1 MQIYFHFCDT
11 NHRQFCAEK
20 LFFLKKKTP
29 ENKVSLQNIINK
41 VKYFSVSEK
50 RYHLIQKRLRTAAPQ
65 HCFHNSN
72 KWF

>member
-20 LFFLKKKTP
+20 LFFLKKTP

-50 RYHLIQKRLRTAAPQ
+50 RYHLIQKRLHAAAPQ

>member
-20 LFFLKKKTP
+20 LFKKTL
-29 ENKVSLQNIINK
+29 ENKVSLQNIVNK
-41 VKYFSVSEK
+41 VKDFSACEK
-50 RYHLIQKRLRTAAPQ
+50 RYHLIQKRLRGAAPQ